1 MTAAVGA
8 VHVRQMSAEDLEAVL
23 EIEQGN
29 AKHAWNEKQVRDALH
44 CTQVLVINEKVV
56 GFVALLV
63 IVDQAEV
70 QNISIHIDYQ
80 LLGYGEYLLTHA
92 IKNLTDGVSKVY
104 LEVRVSNFS
113 AIRLYNK
120 TGFTE
125 VGQRRG
131 YYPTEF
137 GREDALLMC
146 LAIS

>member
-1 MTAAVGA
+1 MIVNINAVS
-8 VHVRQMSAEDLEAVL
+8 VREMSCDDLEAVI
-23 EIEQGN
+23 EIERGN
-29 AKHAWNEKQVRDALH
+29 AKYAWTDNQFRDALH
-44 CTQVLVINEKVV
+44 CTQVLIVDQKVV

-63 IVDQAEV
+63 IIDQAEV
-70 QNISIHIDYQ
+70 QNISIHVDYQ
-80 LLGYGEYLLTHA
+80 LLGYGEYLLNHA
-92 IKNLTDGVSKVY
+92 VKNLTDSVSEVY

-120 TGFTE
+120 VGFTE

-146 LAIS
+146 LNIP

>member
-1 MTAAVGA
+1 MSAAVSS
-8 VHVRQMSAEDLEAVL
+8 VPVFQISAEVLDAVPAF
-23 EIEQGN
+23 EQGISIP
-29 AKHAWNEKQVRDALH
+29 AFDVKQVRDPLH
-44 CTQVLVINEKVV
+44 STPVLVHDSNVV

-146 LAIS
+146 LAIP